1 MGMIPKRTVP
11 LETNDSDRP
20 RTSRTY
26 RLDPER
32 GRIAGI
38 VDGADAVR
46 QFVYKAL
53 STERFAHAI
62 YSGAFGHEIVPGLD
76 RALVVAELPRWIEE
90 ALLQDDR
97 VAAIRDM
104 ELNAEGDQMNVRFT
118 VVSVFG
124 EWEERRSFDV

>member
-1 MGMIPKRTVP
+1 MIPKRTAPLVTNVP
-11 LETNDSDRP
+11 DRP
-20 RTSRTY
+20 QTSRTY

-38 VDGADAVR
+38 VDGTDAVR

-62 YSGAFGHEIVPGLD
+62 YSGAFGHEIAPGLD
-76 RALVVAELPRWIEE
+76 RNIAVAELPRWVEE

-97 VAAIRDM
+97 ITAIRDM
-104 ELNAEGDQMNVRFT
+104 ELSAEGDQMNVRFT

-124 EWEERRSFDV
+124 EWEERRNFDV

>member
-1 MGMIPKRTVP
+1 MIPKRTAP
-11 LETNDSDRP
+11 LVTDAP
-20 RTSRTY
+20 LLPQTSRTY

-46 QFVYKAL
+46 QYVYKAL

-62 YSGAFGHEIVPGLD
+62 YSGAFGHEIAPGLD
-76 RALVVAELPRWIEE
+76 RSMVAAELPRWVEE

-97 VAAIRDM
+97 ITAIRGM
-104 ELNAEGDQMNVRFT
+104 ESSAEGDQMNVRFT